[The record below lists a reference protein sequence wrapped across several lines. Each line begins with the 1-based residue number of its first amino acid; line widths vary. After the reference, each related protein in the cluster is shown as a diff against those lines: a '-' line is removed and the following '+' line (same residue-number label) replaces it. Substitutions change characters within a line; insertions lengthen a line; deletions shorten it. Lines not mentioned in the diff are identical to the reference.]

1 MILDDKPLDR
11 YTLNVVSDF
20 LISDEFKNLIDLT
33 DDIELG
39 ISLCH
44 TVIKKLANQGT
55 LRDLVRKLNDT
66 KI

>member
-20 LISDEFKNLIDLT
+20 LISDEFKNSFYLT
-33 DDIELG
+33 DDLEKG
-39 ISLCH
+39 INLCH

-55 LRDLVRKLNDT
+55 LRDMLREVE
-66 KI
+66 

>member
-39 ISLCH
+39 INLCH
-44 TVIKKLANQGT
+44 TVIKNLANQGT
-55 LRDLVRKLNDT
+55 LRDLVRKWNDT

>member
-20 LISDEFKNLIDLT
+20 LVSDEFKRIVNLT
-33 DDIELG
+33 DDLEKG
-39 ISLCH
+39 INLCH

-55 LRDLVRKLNDT
+55 LKDMLRDM
-66 KI
+66 

>member
-39 ISLCH
+39 INLCH
-44 TVIKKLANQGT
+44 TVIKNLVNHGT
-55 LRDLVRKLNDT
+55 LRDLVRKWNDT

>member
-44 TVIKKLANQGT
+44 TVIKNLANQGT
-55 LRDLVRKLNDT
+55 LRDLARKWNDT

>member
-20 LISDEFKNLIDLT
+20 LASDEFKSLVNLT
-33 DDIELG
+33 DDLEKG
-39 ISLCH
+39 INLCH

-55 LRDLVRKLNDT
+55 LRDLVRKWNDA